1 MKFNV
6 SEKYLR
12 KRRRGPFVSAALIAL
27 IGGLLCFASGASL
40 VAGVSI
46 VALLVVF
53 CSGLNWLG
61 ARRFLNNAK
70 DHHLEIIGENLVSR
84 DSAYKTEIDLRKVDK
99 LVLNKRRSRVDSIIL
114 KGSELQGTRLEH
126 YENMDFL
133 AELIERVVGQDKVRV
148 QRWLHS

>member
-1 MKFNV
+1 MKFNL

-27 IGGLLCFASGASL
+27 IGGLFCLANGSSL
-40 VAGVSI
+40 VAGISI
-46 VALLVVF
+46 VTLVVVF

-61 ARRFLNNAK
+61 ARRFLNDAK

-84 DSAYKTEIDLRKVDK
+84 GNAYKAEIDLRKVDR
-99 LVLNKRRSRVDSIIL
+99 LVLNKKRSGVSSIIL
-114 KGSELQGTRLEH
+114 KGSELQGTRIEN
-126 YENMDFL
+126 YENMDYL
-133 AELIERVVGQDKVRV
+133 AELIERVVGPDKVRV

>member
-1 MKFNV
+1 M
-6 SEKYLR
+6 E
-12 KRRRGPFVSAALIAL
+12 RGDF
-27 IGGLLCFASGASL
+27 
-40 VAGVSI
+40 SI
-46 VALLVVF
+46 ML
-53 CSGLNWLG
+53 
-61 ARRFLNNAK
+61 K
-70 DHHLEIIGENLVSR
+70 IGENLVSR
-84 DSAYKTEIDLRKVDK
+84 GNAYKTEIDLRKVDK

>member
-1 MKFNV
+1 MKFNF

-27 IGGLLCFASGASL
+27 IGSLFCFASGSSF
-40 VAGVSI
+40 VAGISI
-46 VALLVVF
+46 VTLVVAF

-84 DSAYKTEIDLRKVDK
+84 GNAYRTEIDLRKVDK
-99 LVLNKRRSRVDSIIL
+99 LVLNKRRSGVSSIIL
-114 KGSELQGTRLEH
+114 KGAELQSARLEN
-126 YENMDFL
+126 YENMDYL
-133 AELIERVVGQDKVRV
+133 AELIERVVGPDKVRV